1 MGTVHQL
8 RPASVSVF
16 ATERDDRP
24 IAIQIESRSSTSSAL
39 LTVPEA
45 MAVHSMLGQ
54 LIRDALPPR
63 ERLLAEEREDAARAV
78 AELEHDAWAS
88 GAFERALDRHLAD
101 LCSAGGEQI
110 HGRGSSRTSEER
122 ACPAPG
128 DLSPAESSAEPALE
142 PLQAIRVV
150 GSGGPQ
156 PATREI
162 ETRRVPAGVTAGVFQ
177 TSSDAF
183 AVVAGAAHDLAPALT
198 GGRCSDCVGHD
209 GACGMVSPRLLHTQS
224 RAADGSKS
232 GTPRAGE
239 EG

>member
-24 IAIQIESRSSTSSAL
+24 IAIQIGSRSSTSSAL

-45 MAVHSMLGQ
+45 MALHSLLGQ
-54 LIRDALPPR
+54 LIRDALPP
-63 ERLLAEEREDAARAV
+63 
-78 AELEHDAWAS
+78 
-88 GAFERALDRHLAD
+88 
-101 LCSAGGEQI
+101 
-110 HGRGSSRTSEER
+110 
-122 ACPAPG
+122 AP
-128 DLSPAESSAEPALE
+128 L
-142 PLQAIRVV
+142 
-150 GSGGPQ
+150 
-156 PATREI
+156 
-162 ETRRVPAGVTAGVFQ
+162 

-209 GACGMVSPRLLHTQS
+209 GACGMVSPCLLHTQS